1 MELIKGKLRKV
12 LNKVLKMSSYDM
24 KNGSL
29 GTLPVN
35 VKNVRM
41 YVDNDRWANY
51 KYKFEVDIEVIV
63 PTYAGGPTTFRYAND
78 AYIMRLLRGRMSF
91 QSHDIEKRCYMFTGN
106 DSNTKVVYKKISII
120 RNNTPPSL
128 ENS

>member
-24 KNGSL
+24 KNGSS

-41 YVDNDRWANY
+41 YVDNDRWAIY

-63 PTYAGGPTTFRYAND
+63 PTYVGGPTTFKYAND
-78 AYIMRLLRGRMSF
+78 AYIKKLLRRRMSF
-91 QSHDIEKRCYMFTGN
+91 QSQDIEKKCNMFTGH
-106 DSNTKVVYKKISII
+106 DGNTQVQYKKISII